1 MMKTGE
7 GITINET
14 TLVRKIIFKLMKPNE
29 SKLNSNVTIHTI
41 TDEELNIVK
50 SCSKICHKWESCSNY
65 LQQTKI

>member
-1 MMKTGE
+1 MMKTGK

-41 TDEELNIVK
+41 TDEELNIVR
-50 SCSKICHKWESCSNY
+50 SCSKICHK
-65 LQQTKI
+65 